1 MAEDKNLGDVKPD
14 EKLDVTGETCPI
26 PETMAHKR
34 LKKMSVGQ
42 VLEVYT
48 DHAAAVENSFPSMLN
63 KLNYPYCVT
72 KIAPGE
78 FIIKIKKT
86 S

>member
-1 MAEDKNLGDVKPD
+1 MAEEKNLENVKPD
-14 EKLDVTGETCPI
+14 ETLDVLGETCPI
-26 PETMAHKR
+26 PEAMAHKK
-34 LKKMSVGQ
+34 LKKMKIGE

-48 DHAAAVENSFPSMLN
+48 DHSAAVENSFPSMLN

-72 KIAPGE
+72 KTGPGE
-78 FIIKIKKT
+78 FTIKIKKT